1 MNIWQVKGLEV
12 CKAFES
18 WHPILTTHSTTTCN
32 YFTICT
38 IKLQITYGIQ
48 MKQGFKQTIIKSKG
62 FGQKKI
68 KCNLQHCPKS

>member
-1 MNIWQVKGLEV
+1 MKIWQVKGFEV
-12 CKAFES
+12 CKALES
-18 WHPILTTHSTTTCN
+18 WHPIPTTHCTTYN

-48 MKQGFKQTIIKSKG
+48 MKQAFKQTIIKSKG

-68 KCNLQHCPKS
+68 KCNLHHHPKS